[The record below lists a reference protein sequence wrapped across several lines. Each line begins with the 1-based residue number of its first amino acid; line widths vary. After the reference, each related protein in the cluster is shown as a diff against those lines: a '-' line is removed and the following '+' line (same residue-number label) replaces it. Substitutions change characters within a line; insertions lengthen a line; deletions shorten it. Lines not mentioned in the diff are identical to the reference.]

1 MKILSASIRTL
12 LLALAGTAVVAST
25 PLRADSRVD
34 VGVALGIPLPHGY
47 LDVRVGREHYYT
59 HRGVFYRRGPHG
71 LMVVRAPRGAIIRAL
86 PPHCAR
92 IHVGNVV
99 YYRYAD
105 VYYQAVPQGYAVVDA
120 PAVVHVPPPPPPAVE
135 YQSVWVGDAEFLFK
149 DGQFFRKTPEGLV
162 WMEAPL
168 GAITPALPSDA
179 TSVWYQDNEYFECDN
194 VYFRKTPEGYK
205 VVPSP
210 FPR

>member
-1 MKILSASIRTL
+1 MKILPASLRTL
-12 LLALAGTAVVAST
+12 LLAVAGAAAVPAV
-25 PLRADSRVD
+25 PLRADSRVN
-34 VGVALGIPLPHGY
+34 VGVSLGIPLPHGY
-47 LDVRVGREHYYT
+47 LDVMVGREHYYT

-71 LMVVRAPRGAIIRAL
+71 LMVVRAPRGAIVRAL

-92 IHVGNVV
+92 IHVGNVA

-105 VYYQAVPQGYAVVDA
+105 VYYRAVPQGYAVVEA
-120 PAVVHVPPPPPPAVE
+120 PAVVKAPPPTPAAVE
-135 YQSVWVGDAEFLFK
+135 YQSVWVGQTEYLFK

-162 WMEAPL
+162 WTEAPL
-168 GAITPALPSDA
+168 GAVTPTLPADA
-179 TSVWYQDNEYFECDN
+179 TTVWYQDVEYIECDN

-210 FPR
+210 FPK

>member
-1 MKILSASIRTL
+1 MKILPASIRTL
-12 LLALAGTAVVAST
+12 LLAFAGTAALTST
-25 PLRADSRVD
+25 AMRADSHVD
-34 VGVALGIPLPHGY
+34 VGVAFGIPLPHGY
-47 LDVRVGREHYYT
+47 LDVAVGREHYYA

-71 LMVVRAPRGAIIRAL
+71 LMVVRAPRGAIIREL

-92 IHVGNVV
+92 IYVGNVV

-120 PAVVHVPPPPPPAVE
+120 PAVVNVPPPPPAVE

-149 DGQFFRKTPEGLV
+149 DGQFFRKTPDGLV

-168 GAITPALPSDA
+168 GAITKTLPSDA
-179 TSVWYQDNEYFECDN
+179 TSVWYQDNEYFECDS

-210 FPR
+210 FPK